1 MTGLYIHIP
10 LCRSRCR
17 YCDFY
22 KVTPNQW
29 DGADRF
35 LNAIDLELS
44 LLPESFKPDTMF
56 IGGGTPSALSAIEL
70 DQFFTMPIKQY
81 KDYPN
86 DSWLYNL
93 GSKLLRFLGNELG
106 GKL

>member
-35 LNAIDLELS
+35 INAIDLELS
-44 LLPESFKPDTMF
+44 LLP
-56 IGGGTPSALSAIEL
+56 
-70 DQFFTMPIKQY
+70 
-81 KDYPN
+81 
-86 DSWLYNL
+86 DSCMNC
-93 GSKLLRFLGNELG
+93 
-106 GKL
+106 